1 MVVVTLMWALTKSIS
16 AFSYERETRTM
27 KMFSKVAVTVAI
39 SALSA
44 VGVSAP
50 ALAAPTVLAPFDF
63 SAESGDPDSNY
74 VAVSSD
80 GALVAV
86 VPEDGCVVMIVTVAD
101 SSFRTIDLDCG
112 NSDEHGHPVFSPD
125 GSTLYVPNYT
135 SDSVEVYNLS
145 NDTNT
150 RDIPGMVRAWA
161 TAISPDGST
170 LYVHDYSS
178 GDLFK
183 VALGTDTV
191 TGPLSMPN
199 GTYVNSM
206 CLSADG
212 ATLYVP
218 DYDSNLNVVDTAAWT
233 VGTPIVIGDGLYPY
247 GCEMDNDG
255 NLIVNAYEYNQVAKV
270 TMPAGTVTL
279 SAEDMVEGSL
289 YSVVPSCDAIYL
301 GDGGLSP
308 IGIANL
314 STLALE
320 TETVVPTDSA
330 SGDGWY
336 AFYGG
341 DRSADGSVI
350 AMGGTYGTDA
360 LTIIKSDCNPTLPDT
375 GVDSTVAVATSALA
389 LVALAAGAFIVI
401 ARRRTV

>member
-1 MVVVTLMWALTKSIS
+1 
-16 AFSYERETRTM
+16 M
-27 KMFSKVAVTVAI
+27 KILSKVAVTVAI

-44 VGVSAP
+44 VGISAP
-50 ALAAPTVLAPFDF
+50 AFAAPAVLSPFDF
-63 SAESGDPDSNY
+63 SAESNDGDNNY

-86 VPEDGCVVMIVTVAD
+86 VPEDGCVVTIVTVSD
-101 SSFRTIDLDCG
+101 SSFRTIELDCG
-112 NSDEHGHPVFSPD
+112 NSDEHGNPVFSPD

-135 SDSVEVYNLS
+135 TDSVEVYNLS

-150 RDIPGMVRAWA
+150 RDIPGMTEAWA

-170 LYVHDYSS
+170 LYVHDYSD
-178 GDLFK
+178 GNLYK
-183 VALGTDTV
+183 VALSTDTV

-199 GTYVNSM
+199 GSYVSSM

-218 DYDSNLNVVDTAAWT
+218 DYGANLNVVDTAAWT
-233 VGTPIVIGDGLYPY
+233 VGTPIVIGDDSEPY

-255 NLIVNAYEYNQVAKV
+255 NLIVNAYGLAQVAKV
-270 TMPAGTVTL
+270 TMPAGSVTL
-279 SAEDMVEGSL
+279 SAEDMVDTL
-289 YSVVPSCDAIYL
+289 YAVVPSCDAIYL
-301 GDGGLSP
+301 GDYNDAP

-314 STLALE
+314 SSLALE
-320 TETVVPTDSA
+320 TETIVPTDTA

-336 AFYGG
+336 TQSG

-350 AMGGTYGTDA
+350 AMGGYYETDA
-360 LTIIKSDCNPTLPDT
+360 LVIIKSDCNPTPTLPDT
-375 GVDSTVAVATSALA
+375 GVDTTAAVAASAFA
-389 LVALAAGAFIVI
+389 LVALAAGVFIVI

>member
-1 MVVVTLMWALTKSIS
+1 
-16 AFSYERETRTM
+16 M
-27 KMFSKVAVTVAI
+27 KMFSRVAVTVAI

-50 ALAAPTVLAPFDF
+50 AFAAPTVVAPFDF
-63 SAESGDPDSNY
+63 STESGDPDSNY

-80 GALVAV
+80 GALIAV
-86 VPEDGCVVMIVTVAD
+86 VPEDGCVVMIVTVSD
-101 SSFRTIDLDCG
+101 SSFRSIDLDCG

-150 RDIPGMVRAWA
+150 RDIPGMTEAWA

-170 LYVHDYSS
+170 LYVHDYSE
-178 GDLFK
+178 GNLFK
-183 VALGTDTV
+183 VALSTDTV

-218 DYDSNLNVVDTAAWT
+218 DHDSNLNVVDTAAWT
-233 VGTPIVIGDGLYPY
+233 VGTPIVIGDGVVPY

-255 NLIVNAYEYNQVAKV
+255 NLIVNAYENEQVAKV
-270 TMPAGTVTL
+270 TMPAATVSL
-279 SAEDMVEGSL
+279 SAEDMVSGL

-301 GDGGLSP
+301 GDGDASP

-336 AFYGG
+336 AYYGG

-350 AMGGTYGTDA
+350 AMGGYYGTDA
-360 LTIIKSDCNPTLPDT
+360 LAIIKSDCNPTPTLPDT
-375 GVDSTVAVATSALA
+375 GVDTTAAVATSALA

>member
-1 MVVVTLMWALTKSIS
+1 M
-16 AFSYERETRTM
+16 E
-27 KMFSKVAVTVAI
+27 MFSKVAVTVAI

-50 ALAAPTVLAPFDF
+50 AFAAPTVLAPFDF
-63 SAESGDPDSNY
+63 STESADPDSNY

-150 RDIPGMVRAWA
+150 RDIPGMDRAWA
-161 TAISPDGST
+161 TVISPDGST
-170 LYVHDYSS
+170 LYVHDYAS
-178 GDLFK
+178 GDLYK
-183 VALGTDTV
+183 VALSTDTV

-233 VGTPIVIGDGLYPY
+233 VGTPIVIGDGVYPY
-247 GCEMDNDG
+247 GCEMDNNG
-255 NLIVNAYEYNQVAKV
+255 NLIVNAYEYSQVAKV

-279 SAEDMVEGSL
+279 SAEGMVSSL

-301 GDGGLSP
+301 GDGNLSP

-336 AFYGG
+336 SSYGG

-350 AMGGTYGTDA
+350 AIGGYYGTDGLA
-360 LTIIKSDCNPTLPDT
+360 IIKSDCGRATLSDT
-375 GVDSTVAVATSALA
+375 GVDSSVAIGASAFA

-401 ARRRTV
+401 ARRRNA

>member
-1 MVVVTLMWALTKSIS
+1 
-16 AFSYERETRTM
+16 M

-39 SALSA
+39 SALTA
-44 VGVSAP
+44 VGVSTP
-50 ALAAPTVLAPFDF
+50 ALAAPTVLSPFDF
-63 SAESGDPDSNY
+63 SAESDDGDLNY

-101 SSFRTIDLDCG
+101 SSFRTIDLDCED
-112 NSDEHGHPVFSPD
+112 SDEHGHPVFSPD

-135 SDSVEVYNLS
+135 TDSVEVYNLS

-150 RDIPGMVRAWA
+150 RDIPGMTEAWA

-170 LYVHDYSS
+170 LYVHDYSD
-178 GDLFK
+178 GNLFK
-183 VALGTDTV
+183 VALSTDTV

-247 GCEMDNDG
+247 GCEMDNNG

-301 GDGGLSP
+301 GDGSASP

-314 STLALE
+314 SSLALE

-336 AFYGG
+336 AYYGG

-350 AMGGTYGTDA
+350 AIGGYYGTDA
-360 LTIIKSDCNPTLPDT
+360 LTIIKSDCNPAPTLPDT
-375 GVDSTVAVATSALA
+375 GVDSTVAFATSAFA
-389 LVALAAGAFIVI
+389 LVALAAGAFIII
-401 ARRRTV
+401 ARRRNA

>member
-1 MVVVTLMWALTKSIS
+1 
-16 AFSYERETRTM
+16 M

-50 ALAAPTVLAPFDF
+50 AFAAPTVLSPFDF
-63 SAESGDPDSNY
+63 SAESGEADLNY

-112 NSDEHGHPVFSPD
+112 NSDERGHPVFSPD
-125 GSTLYVPNYT
+125 GSTLYVPNYS

-150 RDIPGMVRAWA
+150 RDIPGMDRAWA

-183 VALGTDTV
+183 VALSTDTV

-233 VGTPIVIGDGLYPY
+233 VGTPIVIGDGLNPY
-247 GCEMDNDG
+247 SCEMDNNG
-255 NLIVNAYEYNQVAKV
+255 NLIVNAYGYLQVAKV

-301 GDGGLSP
+301 GDGGNDAP

-314 STLALE
+314 SSLALE
-320 TETVVPTDSA
+320 TETVVPTDSG
-330 SGDGWY
+330 SGNGWFAY
-336 AFYGG
+336 YGG

-350 AMGGTYGTDA
+350 AICG
-360 LTIIKSDCNPTLPDT
+360 
-375 GVDSTVAVATSALA
+375 
-389 LVALAAGAFIVI
+389 
-401 ARRRTV
+401 

>member
-1 MVVVTLMWALTKSIS
+1 
-16 AFSYERETRTM
+16 M
-27 KMFSKVAVTVAI
+27 KMLSKVAATVAI

-50 ALAAPTVLAPFDF
+50 AFAAPTVVAPFDF
-63 SAESGDPDSNY
+63 SAESGEPDSNY

-80 GALVAV
+80 GALIAV
-86 VPEDGCVVMIVTVAD
+86 VPEDGCVVMIVTVSD
-101 SSFRTIDLDCG
+101 NSFRSIELDCG
-112 NSDEHGHPVFSPD
+112 NGDEHGHPVFSPD

-150 RDIPGMVRAWA
+150 RDIPGMDKAWA
-161 TAISPDGST
+161 TVISPDGST
-170 LYVHDYSS
+170 LYVHDYAS
-178 GDLFK
+178 GDLYK
-183 VALGTDTV
+183 VALSTDTV
-191 TGPLSMPN
+191 TGPLSMPD
-199 GTYVNSM
+199 GTYVSSM

-247 GCEMDNDG
+247 SCEMDNNG

-279 SAEDMVEGSL
+279 SAEDMVEGTL

-301 GDGGLSP
+301 GDGFSTNAP

-314 STLALE
+314 SSLALE
-320 TETVVPTDSA
+320 TETVVPTYSA
-330 SGDGWY
+330 SAAWFAY
-336 AFYGG
+336 YGG

-350 AMGGTYGTDA
+350 AIGGYYGTDA
-360 LTIIKSDCNPTLPDT
+360 LAIIKSDCSPSPTLPDT
-375 GVDSTVAVATSALA
+375 GVDSTVAIGASAFA

-401 ARRRTV
+401 ARRRNA

>member
-1 MVVVTLMWALTKSIS
+1 
-16 AFSYERETRTM
+16 M

-44 VGVSAP
+44 FGIATP
-50 ALAAPTVLAPFDF
+50 ALAAPTVLSPFDF
-63 SAESGDPDSNY
+63 SAEADDGDYNY
-74 VAVSSD
+74 VAVSPD
-80 GALVAV
+80 GTLVAA

-101 SSFRTIDLDCG
+101 SSFRTIELDCG

-135 SDSVEVYNLS
+135 AGSVEVYDLS

-150 RDIPGMVRAWA
+150 RDIGGMADAWVA
-161 TAISPDGST
+161 DISPDGNT
-170 LYVHDYSS
+170 LFVHDYSD

-183 VALGTDTV
+183 VALSTDTV
-191 TGPLSMPN
+191 TGPLSLPDCS
-199 GTYVNSM
+199 YANSM
-206 CLSADG
+206 CVSADG

-218 DYDSNLNVVDTAAWT
+218 DYDSNLNVVDVAAWS
-233 VGTPIVIGDGLYPY
+233 VGTPIVIGESLYPY
-247 GCEMDNDG
+247 SCEMDNDG
-255 NLIVNAYEYNQVAKV
+255 NLIVDAYQNAQVAKV
-270 TMPAGTVTL
+270 SMPAGTVTL
-279 SAEDMVEGSL
+279 SAEDMVGSL

-301 GDGGLSP
+301 GDESNSP

-320 TETVVPTDSA
+320 TATVVPTDSA

-336 AFYGG
+336 AYYGG
-341 DRSADGSVI
+341 DRSDDGSVI
-350 AMGGTYGTDA
+350 AIGGYYETDA
-360 LTIIKSDCNPTLPDT
+360 LAIIKSDCNPTLPNT
-375 GVDSTVAVATSALA
+375 GVDTTAAVAASAFA

-401 ARRRTV
+401 ARRRTA